1 MGIMNLCECENN
13 NFVQT
18 NEVDSKT
25 NELFQNNE
33 IQNQHLKHLLSIK
46 NSILNGKGQANIKEK
61 YDFGKKV
68 GGGNYGEVYLCK
80 NKITNEKVVIKIL
93 KKKNKNLNKE
103 IIKQIE
109 LLKILD
115 HQNIMNIYEFCEG
128 KNNIY
133 FISEYYKNGNLLN
146 YCIKHSKQITEN
158 LISIILFQILSAI
171 NYCHKQ
177 NIIHR
182 DLKLEN
188 IMINDKTISGFPFI
202 KIN

>member
-1 MGIMNLCECENN
+1 MNLCECENN

-115 HQNIMNIYEFCEG
+115 HQNIMNIYEFYEG
-128 KNNIY
+128 KKNIY